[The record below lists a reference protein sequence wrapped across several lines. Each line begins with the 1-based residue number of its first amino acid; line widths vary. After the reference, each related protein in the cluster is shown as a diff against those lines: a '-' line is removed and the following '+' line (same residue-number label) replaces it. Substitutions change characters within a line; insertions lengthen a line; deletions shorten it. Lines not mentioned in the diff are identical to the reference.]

1 MTRWACGMLL
11 TVLAAWPAWGNAE
24 EGRHPDS
31 EKRRDGVP
39 QGVVKTFELHEP
51 KAYPDTH
58 RRYSVYV
65 PSQLRGGGT
74 AALMVFMDGHAYD
87 GESGDFRVPIV
98 FDNLI
103 AAGEMPPTVAVMIDP
118 GMYGKQLEGGKL
130 PDKRGWNPTPGNRSV
145 EYDTLS
151 DVFVTFILDEVLP
164 PVEEQLKKDGIT
176 ISDDPAYRAA
186 CGSSSGGICA
196 FTMAWE
202 RPGEFGK
209 VISHIGSFTNIRG
222 GDRYPGMVRAADK
235 KPIRVALQDGS
246 GDLDNRFGNWWLAN
260 LQMEK
265 ALQFKEYDLKTWWG
279 EGGHNG
285 KDAGRVFPEELKWLW
300 RDWKDGWPGE

>member
-1 MTRWACGMLL
+1 MPRLMTPLL
-11 TVLAAWPAWGNAE
+11 MTALATLAAGDDRPP
-24 EGRHPDS
+24 HPDAA
-31 EKRRDGVP
+31 KRRDGVP
-39 QGVVKTFELHEP
+39 QGVVAEFELRSP

-65 PSQLRGGGT
+65 PSQLQGGGE
-74 AALMVFMDGHAYD
+74 AALMVFLDGHAYE
-87 GESGDFRVPIV
+87 GGNFRVPVV

-118 GMYGKQLEGGKL
+118 GLKENQLEDGGL
-130 PDKRGWNPTPGNRSV
+130 PEKRGWNPTPKNRSV

-151 DVFVTFILDEVLP
+151 DGFVTFVLDEVLP
-164 PVEEQLKKDGIT
+164 EVEAKLKKDGIRL
-176 ISDDPAYRAA
+176 SDDPKLRAA

-202 RPGEFGK
+202 RPDEFGK

-260 LQMEK
+260 QQMAK
-265 ALQFKEYDLKTWWG
+265 ALEFKDYDLKTWWG

-285 KDAGRVFPEELKWLW
+285 EDAGRVFPDELKWLW
-300 RDWKDGWPGE
+300 RDWKEDMGR